1 LIGRR
6 VKLSIDGHPGT
17 SLKKRQFFSIRIFQS
32 YFPEFILKVNSWR
45 GTFGKTMDSLPL
57 IREYKKTPNTYY
69 ALDFGGNGITFSVIA
84 AQSILDLIMGNKREN
99 AEIFAFQRKS
109 I

>member
-1 LIGRR
+1 
-6 VKLSIDGHPGT
+6 
-17 SLKKRQFFSIRIFQS
+17 
-32 YFPEFILKVNSWR
+32 
-45 GTFGKTMDSLPL
+45 
-57 IREYKKTPNTYY
+57 
-69 ALDFGGNGITFSVIA
+69 LDFGGNGITFSVIA